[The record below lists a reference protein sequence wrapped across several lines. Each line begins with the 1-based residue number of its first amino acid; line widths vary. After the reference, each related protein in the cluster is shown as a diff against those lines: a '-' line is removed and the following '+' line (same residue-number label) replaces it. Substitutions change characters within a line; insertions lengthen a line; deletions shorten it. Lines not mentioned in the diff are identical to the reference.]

1 MLRYGHAV
9 TIFIFLF
16 SRAVP
21 ACDKMTV
28 RDAAFREERDMH
40 RLCLI
45 AKPDDPQAEAMAKR
59 LDAWFGTAASDFNA
73 KYLRVDIG
81 DPKIQWRDYGLPSAP
96 PSAPVA
102 VLAGFHAL
110 ERQAFFIDH
119 WEPEP
124 GDEDLDILTDSP
136 ARQRLRQEL
145 PRRIAVLLYIPS
157 AEGENPAAARAIEE
171 TAAYWN
177 RRETAGMV
185 ILRVSR
191 ADKRERLLLAFVGV
205 KENGAD
211 WAALAFG
218 RGKLMPPMQGGE
230 IAKGRMDEQILV
242 LLGDC
247 TCLRSPSSLG
257 VDIPMLWD
265 AAIDDGVIALRA
277 DNLASAFASASG
289 SWNAITS
296 TIAALIA
303 FFLIAAIAGGA
314 ILWRR
319 IPA

>member
-1 MLRYGHAV
+1 MLRYSRIAFV
-9 TIFIFLF
+9 FFILI

-28 RDAAFREERDMH
+28 RDAAYREERDAH

-45 AKPDDPQAEAMAKR
+45 AKQDDPRAEAMAKR
-59 LDAWFGTAASDFNA
+59 LDAWLGAASDFNA

-81 DPKIQWRDYGLPSAP
+81 DPKVQWRDYGLPSAP
-96 PSAPVA
+96 PSAPVV

-110 ERQAFFIDH
+110 ERQAFFIDY

-124 GDEDLDILTDSP
+124 SDEDLDILKDSP

-145 PRRIAVLLYIPS
+145 PRRIAVLLYIS
-157 AEGENPAAARAIEE
+157 NAEGENPAAASAINE
-171 TAAYWN
+171 TAEFWN
-177 RRETAGMV
+177 RREATGLAV
-185 ILRVSR
+185 VRVNRS
-191 ADKRERLLLAFVGV
+191 DKRERLLLTFAGI
-205 KENGAD
+205 KADGPD

-230 IAKGRMDEQILV
+230 ITKGRLDEQIQV

-257 VDIPMLWD
+257 VDIPMLWE

-277 DNLASAFASASG
+277 DNLSSAFASANN
-289 SWNAITS
+289 SWNAIAS
-296 TIAALIA
+296 TIAAMIA